1 MSRGGASRR
10 VDRIVD
16 DYWQGDAVGKPQG
29 DRRDAARMSRD
40 RSTDAAGRIV
50 RAASGQHPFPGEIY
64 FGEREY
70 APLP

>member
-1 MSRGGASRR
+1 MHAESRR

-16 DYWQGDAVGKPQG
+16 AYWPGDAVGKPQG

-50 RAASGQHPFPGEIY
+50 RAASGQYPFQGEIY
-64 FGEREY
+64 FGERGY
-70 APLP
+70 VPVT